1 MPVSVVSESLLQT
14 KVATEHVL
22 MTTNSGGVFIYHSD
36 CTSFV
41 LGDAMILRAKT
52 VIQSAYPQTLL
63 YFATYTNCQFEPLK
77 SSVPVVTAY
86 PAQFTMECTSSGV
99 TSLTG
104 TGSNGPVIAWRI
116 DNIN

>member
-1 MPVSVVSESLLQT
+1 MPVSVVSENVLLT
-14 KVATEHVL
+14 KVGTEHVL
-22 MTTNSGGVFIYHSD
+22 MTTNSGGVFVYHTD

-41 LGDAMILRAKT
+41 LGDAVSLRAKT

-63 YFATYTNCQFEPLK
+63 YFATYVNCQFELLK
-77 SSVPVVTAY
+77 SSIPIVTAY
-86 PAQFTMECTSSGV
+86 PSQYTMECTSSGV